1 MKTESEVKKNVTKDI
16 HIKILE
22 DSLNDVRTENRF
34 IKKTVIILF
43 IMLAFAIAGM
53 IAQNI
58 YHQHKLFRFMEN
70 TEFRSE
76 VNMFNDDSNANNMN
90 VERK

>member
-34 IKKTVIILF
+34 IKITVIILF

-53 IAQNI
+53 ITQNI

-76 VNMFNDDSNANNMN
+76 VNMFNDDSNANKMW
-90 VERK
+90 

>member
-58 YHQHKLFRFMEN
+58 YHQDKLFHFMEN
-70 TEFRSE
+70 VEFRSE
-76 VNMFNDDSNANNMN
+76 VNMFNDESNANNMN